1 MASHRTQEEQQMWQ
15 SISGK
20 VKDLIMQYRHLE
32 RSIDRKEEKDVAA
45 INYVENM
52 IDDTS
57 FASRQ
62 VYSRNINIY
71 KEMNKI
77 KDEISKIICNR
88 SQKEIIFVGKE
99 IGTDI
104 SNLCYSFR
112 SFDKANGVM
121 SKEAAL
127 ESLDKFIKKVE
138 PVAKPQKKGGKMSL
152 SEFLGESLN
161 SVKVSVAEPVLKQT
175 QFQPQGRWTNLK

>member
-20 VKDLIMQYRHLE
+20 VKDLIMQYRYLE

-99 IGTDI
+99 ICTDI

-112 SFDKANGVM
+112 SFDKANGVR
-121 SKEAAL
+121 
-127 ESLDKFIKKVE
+127 V
-138 PVAKPQKKGGKMSL
+138 
-152 SEFLGESLN
+152 
-161 SVKVSVAEPVLKQT
+161 
-175 QFQPQGRWTNLK
+175 